1 MPALTFKGITSRL
14 PAKPTY
20 GDVYC
25 THSQIVVYYDRW
37 MLLTEAELRSL
48 QKAMSESSI
57 LNLCKTIQYNKS

>member
-1 MPALTFKGITSRL
+1 MNTLTFKGVTNRL
-14 PAKPTY
+14 PTKPTY

-37 MLLTEAELRSL
+37 KLLTEAELRGL

>member
-1 MPALTFKGITSRL
+1 MPALTFKGVTSRL
-14 PAKPTY
+14 PSKPIY

-37 MLLTEAELRSL
+37 KLLTEAELRSL

-57 LNLCKTIQYNKS
+57 LNLCQTIQYNKS

>member
-1 MPALTFKGITSRL
+1 MNTLTFKGLTNRL
-14 PAKPTY
+14 PTKPIY

-37 MLLTEAELRSL
+37 KLLTESELRSL

-57 LNLCKTIQYNKS
+57 LNLCQTIQYNKS

>member
-1 MPALTFKGITSRL
+1 MNTLTFKGVTNRL
-14 PAKPTY
+14 QIKPTY

-37 MLLTEAELRSL
+37 KPLTEAELRSL

-57 LNLCKTIQYNKS
+57 LNLCQTIQYNKS

>member
-1 MPALTFKGITSRL
+1 MPALTFKGVTSRL

-25 THSQIVVYYDRW
+25 THSKIVVYYDRW
-37 MLLTEAELRSL
+37 KLLTEAELRSL

-57 LNLCKTIQYNKS
+57 LNLCQTIQYNKS

>member
-1 MPALTFKGITSRL
+1 MNTLTFKGLTNRL
-14 PAKPTY
+14 PTKPIY

-37 MLLTEAELRSL
+37 KLLTESELRSL

-57 LNLCKTIQYNKS
+57 LNLCQSIQYNKS

>member
-1 MPALTFKGITSRL
+1 MNTLTFKGVTSRL

-37 MLLTEAELRSL
+37 KLLTEAELRSL

-57 LNLCKTIQYNKS
+57 LNLCQTIQYNKS